1 MAEICKKL
9 KECFTSGYHA
19 ITDLEYKE
27 SMFYDDIVANIEEM
41 NTKWPALEE
50 ETRTKIKETIDY
62 FSQFRENEP
71 DEGEFDTIKEQASQ
85 LKEEFEALL
94 TR

>member
-1 MAEICKKL
+1 M
-9 KECFTSGYHA
+9 ECFTSGYQA

-50 ETRTKIKETIDY
+50 QTRTKIKETIDY

-71 DEGEFDTIKEQASQ
+71 GKGEFDTIKEQASQ
-85 LKEEFEALL
+85 LKGDFQALL